1 LSIATQAKT
10 ILLSLNDNVKKKVMS
25 APEDIGEILFSAER
39 IQDRVRELGDNI
51 SRDYEGKDPVLVC
64 MLRGAA
70 IFTADLVRSI
80 STPLTLDFMA
90 ISSYTGGQSSGA
102 VKILKDLE
110 ESIEGREVIVVED
123 IVATGLTLS
132 YLLRSLQA
140 RNPASLR
147 VCALLDRAVSRIIDE
162 PITYR
167 GFELPDVFVVGY
179 GLDFQQHYRNLPFI
193 CTLRAGNP

>member
-1 LSIATQAKT
+1 
-10 ILLSLNDNVKKKVMS
+10 LNDNVKKKVMS

-39 IQDRVRELGDNI
+39 IQDRVRELGEVI

-70 IFTADLVRSI
+70 IFTADLVRSV
-80 STPLTLDFMA
+80 SAPLTLDFMA

-147 VCALLDRAVSRIIDE
+147 VCTLLDRAVSRIIDE
-162 PITYR
+162 PIAYR
-167 GFELPDVFVVGY
+167 GFELPDMFVVGY

-193 CTLRAGNP
+193 CTLR

>member
-1 LSIATQAKT
+1 MS
-10 ILLSLNDNVKKKVMS
+10 SKKYQF
-25 APEDIGEILFSAER
+25 ALENHIGEILFSAGQ
-39 IQDRVRELGDNI
+39 IQERVRGLGEVI
-51 SRDYEGKDPVLVC
+51 AKDYAGKDPVLIC

-70 IFTADLVRSI
+70 IFAADLVRSI
-80 STPLTLDFMA
+80 SVPLTLDFMA
-90 ISSYTGGQSSGA
+90 ISSYSGGRSSGA
-102 VKILKDLE
+102 VQILKDLE

-140 RNPASLR
+140 RNPASLG
-147 VCALLDRAVSRIIDE
+147 VCTLLDRAVSRIIDV

-167 GFELPDVFVVGY
+167 GFDLSDTFVVGY

-193 CTLRAGNP
+193 CMLKNRIRCPADFPETFHHH

>member
-1 LSIATQAKT
+1 MNTP
-10 ILLSLNDNVKKKVMS
+10 DN
-25 APEDIGEILFSAER
+25 IGEILFSTER
-39 IQDRVRELGDNI
+39 IQGRVRELGDAI
-51 SRDYEGKDPVLVC
+51 SKDYEGTDPVLIC

-80 STPLTLDFMA
+80 SVPLTLDFMA
-90 ISSYTGGQSSGA
+90 ISSYTSGQSSGA

-110 ESIEGREVIVVED
+110 ETIEGREVIVVED

-140 RNPASLR
+140 RNPAGLKVCTLFDR
-147 VCALLDRAVSRIIDE
+147 VVSRIIDV
-162 PITYR
+162 PIVYR

-193 CTLRAGNP
+193 CTLKSETRAPAL

>member
-1 LSIATQAKT
+1 MTT
-10 ILLSLNDNVKKKVMS
+10 PDR
-25 APEDIGEILFSAER
+25 IGEIIFSAER
-39 IQDRVRELGDNI
+39 IQNRVRELGDAI
-51 SRDYEGKDPVLVC
+51 SKDYEGTDPVLIC

-70 IFTADLVRSI
+70 IFTGDLVRSI
-80 STPLTLDFMA
+80 SVPLTLDFMA
-90 ISSYTGGQSSGA
+90 ISSYASGQSSGA

-110 ESIEGREVIVVED
+110 ESVEGREVIVVED

-140 RNPASLR
+140 RNPATLK
-147 VCALLDRAVSRIIDE
+147 VCTLLDRVVSRIIDV
-162 PITYR
+162 PIAYR

-193 CTLRAGNP
+193 CTLKPAGTSPQ

>member
-1 LSIATQAKT
+1 MITPDR
-10 ILLSLNDNVKKKVMS
+10 ID
-25 APEDIGEILFSAER
+25 EIIFSAER
-39 IQDRVRELGDNI
+39 IQNRVRELGDAI
-51 SRDYEGKDPVLVC
+51 SKDYEGTDPVLIC

-70 IFTADLVRSI
+70 IFTGDLVRSI
-80 STPLTLDFMA
+80 SVPLTLDFMA
-90 ISSYTGGQSSGA
+90 ISSYASGQSSGA

-110 ESIEGREVIVVED
+110 ESVEGREVIVVED

-140 RNPASLR
+140 RNPATLK
-147 VCALLDRAVSRIIDE
+147 VCTLLDRVVSRIIDV
-162 PITYR
+162 PIAYR

-193 CTLRAGNP
+193 CTLKPAGTSPQ

>member
-1 LSIATQAKT
+1 
-10 ILLSLNDNVKKKVMS
+10 MS
-25 APEDIGEILFSAER
+25 APVKIDQILFSAER
-39 IQDRVRELGDNI
+39 IQERVRELGKVI
-51 SRDYEGKDPVLVC
+51 SDDYEGKDPVLIS
-64 MLRGAA
+64 MLRGAVLFA
-70 IFTADLVRSI
+70 ADLVRSI
-80 STPLTLDFMA
+80 SVPLTLDFMA
-90 ISSYTGGQSSGA
+90 ISSYTGEQSSGV

-140 RNPASLR
+140 RNPSSLK
-147 VCALLDRAVSRIIDE
+147 VCTLLDRAVSRIIDV
-162 PITYR
+162 PIAYR

-193 CTLRAGNP
+193 CTLKAENRGSAL

>member
-1 LSIATQAKT
+1 
-10 ILLSLNDNVKKKVMS
+10 MS
-25 APEDIGEILFSAER
+25 TPENIGEVLFSAER
-39 IQDRVRELGDNI
+39 IQDRVRELGDAI
-51 SRDYEGKDPVLVC
+51 SKDYEGTDPVLIC

-70 IFTADLVRSI
+70 IFTGDLVRSI
-80 STPLTLDFMA
+80 SVPLTLDFMA
-90 ISSYTGGQSSGA
+90 ISSYTSGQSSGA

-140 RNPASLR
+140 RNPAGLK
-147 VCALLDRAVSRIIDE
+147 VCTLLDRVVSRIIDV
-162 PITYR
+162 PIVYR

-193 CTLRAGNP
+193 CTLKSETRAPAL

>member
-1 LSIATQAKT
+1 M
-10 ILLSLNDNVKKKVMS
+10 N
-25 APEDIGEILFSAER
+25 APEKFDQILFSAER
-39 IQDRVRELGDNI
+39 IQERVRELGEVI
-51 SRDYEGKDPVLVC
+51 SEDYEWKDPVLIS

-70 IFTADLVRSI
+70 IFAADLVRFI
-80 STPLTLDFMA
+80 SVPLTMDFMA
-90 ISSYTGGQSSGA
+90 ISSYSGGQSSGA

-140 RNPASLR
+140 RNPSSLK
-147 VCALLDRAVSRIIDE
+147 VCTLLDRAVSRIIDV
-162 PITYR
+162 PIAYR
-167 GFELPDVFVVGY
+167 GFELPDIFVVGY

-193 CTLRAGNP
+193 CTLKAEPSGPALRATGLSAGLPVIPWVSK

>member
-1 LSIATQAKT
+1 
-10 ILLSLNDNVKKKVMS
+10 MS
-25 APEDIGEILFSAER
+25 TPENIGEILFSAER
-39 IQDRVRELGDNI
+39 IQDRVRELGDTI
-51 SRDYEGKDPVLVC
+51 SKDYKGTDPVLIC

-70 IFTADLVRSI
+70 IFTGDLVRSI
-80 STPLTLDFMA
+80 SVPVTLDFMA
-90 ISSYTGGQSSGA
+90 ISNYTGGESSGA

-110 ESIEGREVIVVED
+110 ESIEAREVIVVED

-140 RNPASLR
+140 RNPASLK
-147 VCALLDRAVSRIIDE
+147 VCTLLDRVVARIIDV
-162 PITYR
+162 PLAYR

-193 CTLRAGNP
+193 CTLKSETRAPDL